1 MRNYMLDH
9 KIHVVW
15 KKMLV
20 VLLLIL
26 FTMVS
31 SAATAYA
38 QQRQDIRS
46 PLIARIQQTPPPGS
60 PTPRHHKH
68 HKSSGSAELITSPTP
83 SVSPTPEHHKSSGNV
98 EPIANPVP
106 SESPTPEH
114 HKYSGS
120 AEAPPPA
127 SPTPRY
133 HKHHKSSGSAAA
145 PPPGGS
151 PTPSEHPGQHK
162 PAGNAELSWNSQSHV
177 LAVTLHASGLQP
189 GSSYAA
195 HIHTG
200 TCSAKGKILYPF
212 KDITADKAGNATL
225 TATIDNVTGGIPAT
239 DWNVTIHR
247 GATAETGTLL
257 CGDVANP
264 RKASSVSVPLHP
276 TP

>member
-1 MRNYMLDH
+1 MRNHMLDH

-68 HKSSGSAELITSPTP
+68 HKFSGSAELITSPTP

-114 HKYSGS
+114 HKYSED

-133 HKHHKSSGSAAA
+133 HKHHKSSGSAEA
-145 PPPGGS
+145 PPPGS

-225 TATIDNVTGGIPAT
+225 TTTIDNVTGGIPAT